1 MFQTGDCIGAPI
13 TSIHRF
19 PVVFT
24 YGLQDLTGFIVCG
37 ESCVKAETSYST
49 SFVYP
54 NASSAKL
61 VPRSSFVLTR
71 KHGEVTS
78 SSVELIPEFSRE
90 HYFLSVPVAAVLK
103 PAMPQSCSEITVTI
117 EKLSSSFVQTVA
129 VMAVTISN
137 KGKVRIYTELCLEQQ
152 FVQSNV

>member
-13 TSIHRF
+13 SSIHRF

-37 ESCVKAETSYST
+37 DSCVKAETSYPT

-54 NASSAKL
+54 NASSVKL

-71 KHGEVTS
+71 RHDEVTS

-90 HYFLSVPVAAVLK
+90 RYFLRVPEVVVLK
-103 PAMPQSCSEITVTI
+103 PAMPQSCSEISITVL
-117 EKLSSSFVQTVA
+117 ENRSLSSFTQTVME
-129 VMAVTISN
+129 VMISN
-137 KGKVRIYTELCLEQQ
+137 NGKVYLSKCM
-152 FVQSNV
+152 